1 MGKEIKRY
9 VQKHGE
15 SELLTHA
22 YPLWLQMRKL
32 LTDSTDFEGL
42 VHKTSSVKDEKE
54 AKPINEPA
62 RNYGTGSIGN
72 LITLEDENIDD
83 DKDCDDW
90 ALDEE
95 AAEYRPS
102 KDRNH
107 CHGGNPPPTSRKGAP
122 Q

>member
-15 SELLTHA
+15 SELPTHA
-22 YPLWLQMRKL
+22 YPLWLQMREL

-42 VHKTSSVKDEKE
+42 VHETSSVKDEKE

-62 RNYGTGSIGN
+62 RNYGTGSVGN
-72 LITLEDENIDD
+72 LITLEDENIN
-83 DKDCDDW
+83 KDCDDW
-90 ALDEE
+90 DLHEE
-95 AAEYRPS
+95 AEYGPS

-107 CHGGNPPPTSRKGAP
+107 FHGGNPPLTSRRGP
-122 Q
+122 LSDTL